1 MDGPHDQNDYKNLM
15 SELIKKQIVILGPD
29 ISLVK
34 ARGVSGLTIGND
46 GTVTEINGDPK
57 IILQQLIDTFVAL
70 SGLIVKKTMEPL
82 LANYPGLAAGM
93 AVKEK

>member
-1 MDGPHDQNDYKNLM
+1 MDGPQNQDDYKALM

-34 ARGVSGLTIGND
+34 ARGVSGLTVVDD
-46 GTVTEINGDPK
+46 GTVTAISGDPK
-57 IILQQLIDTFVAL
+57 IVLQQLIYEFVTL

-82 LANYPGLAAGM
+82 LANYPGLAKL
-93 AVKEK
+93 VKD